1 MSTGKGLPGFGPH
14 PEIDVVATPTVQIGT
29 FKITGIP
36 AFVVQVA
43 LFAAVGWLIA
53 RARPSPGMIASGLVW
68 LGFLVFWSATVG
80 REGTGTLAETPQQR
94 ARRRLL
100 SNVALV
106 LLFVPIPGLR
116 WPLFP
121 ARWWTIAIALGLE
134 AFAVLLHVS
143 ARRHLG
149 RNWSGT
155 VMIKADHQLVTSGPY
170 RLIRHPIYTAILALA
185 GGTAMVSAQLHAAL
199 GFAVFAFVYW
209 RKLRLEEARLAE
221 TFGNEWSSY
230 RKRSWALVPGLV

>member
-1 MSTGKGLPGFGPH
+1 MA
-14 PEIDVVATPTVQIGT
+14 IPTVQIGKL
-29 FKITGIP
+29 KITGI
-36 AFVVQVA
+36 AALVVQLA
-43 LFAAVGWLIA
+43 IGAVIGWLIA

-68 LGFLVFWSATVG
+68 MGFLVFWGATAG
-80 REGTGTLAETPQQR
+80 REGTGTIVETPQQR
-94 ARRRLL
+94 ARRQLL
-100 SNVALV
+100 TNIGLL
-106 LLFVPIPGLR
+106 LLFVPVPGLR

-121 ARWWTIAIALGLE
+121 ARWWTIAIGLGLE
-134 AFAVLLHVS
+134 AFAVLLHIS

-149 RNWSGT
+149 RNWSST

-185 GGTAMVSAQLHAAL
+185 GGTAIVSAQLHGAL

-221 TFGNEWSSY
+221 TFGAEWSSY
-230 RKRSWALVPGLV
+230 RRRSWALVPGLV